1 MKAYAFFPSVVQNL
15 RPLKGGHKHLWEVY
29 KTWASASLLPSN
41 CRPPSPQAI
50 PRTLTSSQFSEYDP
64 WLADSG
70 YLSIQWSMC
79 VVTSGQAGFQTRAP
93 APKSSLLA
101 SPTDMWMRP
110 SWALQPSPATSGT
123 HTAWSQKSRLAKPAR
138 APDPQHHETR
148 ITVLSC

>member
-1 MKAYAFFPSVVQNL
+1 MLSFHQWFKTL

-41 CRPPSPQAI
+41 CCPPIPPSN
-50 PRTLTSSQFSEYDP
+50 SKDP
-64 WLADSG
+64 YIKSVFR
-70 YLSIQWSMC
+70 IWSM
-79 VVTSGQAGFQTRAP
+79 
-93 APKSSLLA
+93 
-101 SPTDMWMRP
+101 TDWLWLPIHPMVHVRSNKWP
-110 SWALQPSPATSGT
+110 SWVSNPGPCPQSFTPNFPYRYVNEAFLGPPAQPSPATSGM